1 MPSNIGRTLAMG
13 LGIDVDARYRN
24 EPKEAVQSA
33 AASFRSVEQYEE
45 EEPTVAEY
53 LRSCRPTLH
62 GVLGYIK
69 SLFPFWSWIFHYN
82 ATWLLGDVI
91 AGVTVGFV
99 VIPQGMAYAL
109 LAQLTPEYGLYT
121 SFVGFLLYWAFATSK
136 DITIGTVAVM
146 SQLVGNIVLRV
157 QDSHPQYGGP
167 QIAQALAVISGAVLL
182 FIGLVRLGWIVEF
195 IPLVAITS
203 FMTGAAVSIAAGQIP
218 ALLGLQG
225 VNTRNATYQVIID
238 LLKALPTARLDAAMG
253 LTALF
258 LLYAIRSF
266 CNFMSNRQPHR
277 KKFWFFMSTLRMAFV
292 ILLYVLIS
300 WLVNRHVNWDA
311 KKAKFKVLGKVP
323 SGFQH
328 VGAPKIDTELLSAV
342 APDLPVTIIV
352 LIIEHIAISKSFGRV
367 NNYVINPSQEL
378 VAVGFTNLFGPFL
391 GAYPATGSFSR
402 TAIKSKA
409 GVRTPLAGIF
419 TAVIVLL
426 ALYAL
431 TAVFFYIPMATLAGL
446 IIHAVGDLI
455 TPPKVVY
462 QFWEVSPLEVFIFF
476 GGVFLTIFTNI
487 ENGIYLTMCA
497 SAALLLV
504 RLAKAKGHFLG
515 RVKVYRVNKDTA
527 GKGVPFNDNGEAI
540 DVPSREAYIPLKK
553 DDGSNP
559 NIDVQ
564 TPYPGVFVYRFGE
577 GFNYTNQAHY
587 MDGLVEF
594 VQKHARRTI
603 LDRYEKLGVSL
614 TVESPNYMNLLADFH
629 PQDRPWNDPG
639 PRRGAKIDLDD
650 NRPILRAVILD
661 CSAVNNIDVTSIQG
675 LIDVRNQLDHY
686 AEPEIVEWHFANVNN
701 RWTRRALAAA
711 GFGFPSVKDE
721 GNLNRWKP
729 IYSFAPVDSGSGHE
743 PHVTAQRSRDEE
755 EDVIS
760 PSKGN
765 DGAARL
771 AGRGDGKLAALQGM
785 NRPFFH
791 IDVAAAV
798 ESAILNAESKTEP
811 SPASSVIKSG

>member
-1 MPSNIGRTLAMG
+1 MPNAGRVLAKG

-24 EPKEAVQSA
+24 EPREAVQSA
-33 AASFRSVEQYEE
+33 AASFNDVEQYEE
-45 EEPTVAEY
+45 REPTVAEFIEAH
-53 LRSCRPTLH
+53 RPTIPKTLA
-62 GVLGYIK
+62 YIK
-69 SLFPFWSWIFHYN
+69 SLFPFWQWIFHYN
-82 ATWLLGDVI
+82 ATWLLGDII

-99 VIPQGMAYAL
+99 VIPQGMAYAI
-109 LAQLTPEYGLYT
+109 LAQLSPEYGLYT

-157 QDSHPQYGGP
+157 QDSHPQYEAP

-182 FIGLVRLGWIVEF
+182 GIGLVRLGWIVEF

-203 FMTGAAVSIAAGQIP
+203 FMTGAAISIAAGQVP
-218 ALLGLQG
+218 ALLGISG
-225 VNTRNATYQVIID
+225 VNTRGATYMVIID
-238 LLKALPTARLDAAMG
+238 TLKALPRAKLDAAMG
-253 LTALF
+253 LSALF
-258 LLYAIRSF
+258 LLYAIRF
-266 CNFMSNRQPHR
+266 VCNTMSERQPHR

-300 WLVNRHVNWDA
+300 WLVNRNVNWDA
-311 KKAKFKVLGKVP
+311 KKAKFKILGKVP

-328 VGAPKIDTELLSAV
+328 AGAPKIDTELLSAV

-352 LIIEHIAISKSFGRV
+352 LIIEHIAISKSFGRI

-431 TAVFFYIPMATLAGL
+431 TSVFFYIPMASLAGL

-476 GGVFLTIFTNI
+476 GGVILTIFTDI
-487 ENGIYLTMCA
+487 EKGIYLTMCA

-504 RLAKAKGHFLG
+504 RLAKAKGRFLG
-515 RVKVYRVNKDTA
+515 RVRVYRASKDTA
-527 GKGVPFNDNGEAI
+527 GKGVPFNDRGEAI
-540 DVPSREAYIPLKK
+540 DLPSREAYVPLLK
-553 DDGSNP
+553 DDASNP
-559 NIDVQ
+559 IVDVE
-564 TPYPGVFVYRFGE
+564 TPFPGVFVYRFGE
-577 GFNYTNQAHY
+577 GFNYTNAAHY
-587 MDGLVEF
+587 MDGLTEF
-594 VQKHARRTI
+594 IMKHSRRTI
-603 LDRYEKLGVSL
+603 LDRYEKLG
-614 TVESPNYMNLLADFH
+614 
-629 PQDRPWNDPG
+629 DRPWNDPG
-639 PRRGAKIDLDD
+639 PRRGAKIDMEDT
-650 NRPILRAVILD
+650 RPILRAIVLD
-661 CSAVNNIDVTSIQG
+661 CSAVNNMDVTSVQS
-675 LIDVRNQLDHY
+675 LVDVRNQLDHY
-686 AEPEIVEWHFANVNN
+686 AEPEVVEWHFANVNN

-711 GFGFPSVKDE
+711 GFGYPSVKDE
-721 GNLNRWKP
+721 TLNRWKP
-729 IYSFAPVDSGSGHE
+729 IFSFAPVDSASNQA
-743 PHVTAQRSRDEE
+743 PRVTSQRSRDEE
-755 EDVIS
+755 DTIS
-760 PSKGN
+760 PSSKNVN
-765 DGAARL
+765 DGVAPV

-798 ESAILNAESKTEP
+798 ESAISNAEQKSEV
-811 SPASSVIKSG
+811 SPANSVLKSG

>member
-1 MPSNIGRTLAMG
+1 TSAMPSTVGRTLAKG

-24 EPKEAVQSA
+24 EPTEAVQSA
-33 AASFRSVEQYEE
+33 AASFHSVEQYEE
-45 EEPTVAEY
+45 EEPTVAEFLY
-53 LRSCRPTLH
+53 AHRPTVH
-62 GVLGYIK
+62 GAVAYIK

-99 VIPQGMAYAL
+99 VIPQGMAYAI

-121 SFVGFLLYWAFATSK
+121 SFVGFILYWAFATSK

-157 QDSHPQYGGP
+157 RDSHPQYEGP

-225 VNTRNATYQVIID
+225 VNTRNPTYEVIID
-238 LLKALPTARLDAAMG
+238 LLKALPTARIDAAMG

-258 LLYAIRSF
+258 LLYAIRTF
-266 CNFMSNRQPHR
+266 CNIMSNRQPQR

-300 WLVNRHVNWDA
+300 WLVNRHVNWDP
-311 KKAKFKVLGKVP
+311 KKAKFKILGKVP

-328 VGAPKIDTELLSAV
+328 TGAPNIDTELLSAI

-431 TAVFFYIPMATLAGL
+431 TSVFFYIPMATLAGL

-476 GGVFLTIFTNI
+476 AGVLLTIFTNI

-515 RVKVYRVNKDTA
+515 RVKVYRATKDTA
-527 GKGVPFNDNGEAI
+527 GKGVPFNDQGESI
-540 DVPSREAYIPLKK
+540 DIPSREAYIPLSK

-564 TPYPGVFVYRFGE
+564 SPYPGVFVYRFGE

-587 MDGLVEF
+587 MDRLVEY
-594 VQKHARRTI
+594 VQTHARRTI
-603 LDRYEKLGVSL
+603 LDRYEKLG
-614 TVESPNYMNLLADFH
+614 
-629 PQDRPWNDPG
+629 DRPWNDPG
-639 PRRGAKIDLDD
+639 PRRGAKIDMDD
-650 NRPILRAVILD
+650 SRPIVRAVILD

-686 AEPEIVEWHFANVNN
+686 AEPEVVEWHFANVNN

-721 GNLNRWKP
+721 NNFGRWKP
-729 IYSFAPVDSGSGHE
+729 IYSFAPVDSGSDHA
-743 PHVTAQRSRDEE
+743 PHIVAQRSRDEE

-765 DGAARL
+765 NDGAAQV
-771 AGRGDGKLAALQGM
+771 AGRGDGKLAAVQGM

-798 ESAILNAESKTEP
+798 ESAILNAETKNEGQA
-811 SPASSVIKSG
+811 SPANSVLKSG